1 MNISW
6 APPDDISTVKEIIE
20 YQLTITHFGDPSDQ
34 GQVIVTDFKSI
45 VLGSL
50 HPNYVY
56 QCSVTF
62 RTSTGYGPV
71 ASVLI
76 KLPPDCKYRFCTEF

>member
-6 APPDDISTVKEIIE
+6 RQPESLDSAKQILE
-20 YQLTITHFGDPSDQ
+20 YQISVTQFGEAGGKEHLFTTVS
-34 GQVIVTDFKSI
+34 KSI
-45 VLGSL
+45 VVGSL

-62 RTSTGYGPV
+62 RTAEGLGPK
-71 ASVLI
+71 ALVLL
-76 KLPPDCKYRFCTEF
+76 KLPPDGK